1 MAKQKEKDTKIPN
14 HRIESLARCL
24 LPQMQ
29 TYFNSEEGKQ
39 EFEKWRAERAK
50 AGKTLE

>member
-1 MAKQKEKDTKIPN
+1 MAKKNEKKIAIPK

-29 TYFNSEEGKQ
+29 RYFNSDEGKQ
-39 EFEKWRAERAK
+39 AFGKWKAEQTQAR
-50 AGKTLE
+50 GW